1 MCVNQ
6 KKSNFI
12 SSIFNNYINEMLRV
26 ELKVKIIMLCLSAMN
41 QHAREEESILVPFT
55 NNIGWNL
62 TRLR

>member
-12 SSIFNNYINEMLRV
+12 SNIFNNYINEMLRV
-26 ELKVKIIMLCLSAMN
+26 ELKVKIIMLCLSVMN